1 MELSKSEH
9 LKLLR
14 GQYRIKLIFIVP
26 LITAIFAW
34 IMGGYMGYQYMT
46 LYWWYAFLLP
56 GAIAI
61 LCSLSHRK
69 EENAGK
75 YYSVFSMPVNLS
87 RFEFAKGIILVEKLL
102 VSAIFLALLISISN
116 IIAPAT
122 AVYSLLHSI
131 TGSIGIILASVWQ
144 IPLCLYLARKTGMF
158 VPIVLNTILGIVLS
172 TATALGNTVAWWF
185 VPYCWAAKLA
195 EPLMGIEMNGTYAGN
210 CGFSIAIMISIS
222 LSILL
227 FLILSYAD
235 AKNFPKGGRQKWVLF
250 MCFVL
255 NRKNEAYIVLG
266 YSFLCTRYGGIVISC
281 LLFPVCQH
289 RRQ

>member
-1 MELSKSEH
+1 MDYLKSEH
-9 LKLLR
+9 LKISR
-14 GQYRIKLIFIVP
+14 RTISNKLIFIVP

-34 IMGGYMGYQYMT
+34 LMGGYIGYQYMT

-158 VPIVLNTILGIVLS
+158 VPIVLNTILGIV
-172 TATALGNTVAWWF
+172 
-185 VPYCWAAKLA
+185 Y
-195 EPLMGIEMNGTYAGN
+195 
-210 CGFSIAIMISIS
+210 
-222 LSILL
+222 LL
-227 FLILSYAD
+227 L
-235 AKNFPKGGRQKWVLF
+235 P
-250 MCFVL
+250 
-255 NRKNEAYIVLG
+255 
-266 YSFLCTRYGGIVISC
+266 
-281 LLFPVCQH
+281 H
-289 RRQ
+289 

>member
-1 MELSKSEH
+1 MDYLKSEH
-9 LKLLR
+9 LKFKR
-14 GQYRIKLIFIVP
+14 TISNKLIFIVP

-122 AVYSLLHSI
+122 AVYSLLLQHYRKYRNYPCVC
-131 TGSIGIILASVWQ
+131 LAN
-144 IPLCLYLARKTGMF
+144 PF
-158 VPIVLNTILGIVLS
+158 VSVLS
-172 TATALGNTVAWWF
+172 TQNGNVCADCVKYNTWDCPIYCYRIRKYSSMVVCTVLLGSKTGRATYGN
-185 VPYCWAAKLA
+185 
-195 EPLMGIEMNGTYAGN
+195 
-210 CGFSIAIMISIS
+210 
-222 LSILL
+222 
-227 FLILSYAD
+227 
-235 AKNFPKGGRQKWVLF
+235 
-250 MCFVL
+250 
-255 NRKNEAYIVLG
+255 
-266 YSFLCTRYGGIVISC
+266 
-281 LLFPVCQH
+281 
-289 RRQ
+289 

>member
-1 MELSKSEH
+1 MDYLKSEH
-9 LKLLR
+9 LKFKR
-14 GQYRIKLIFIVP
+14 TISNKLIFIVP

-34 IMGGYMGYQYMT
+34 LMGGYMGYQYMT

-87 RFEFAKGIILVEKLL
+87 RFEFAKDIILVEKLL

-172 TATALGNTVAWWF
+172 TATVLGNTIAWWF

-235 AKNFPKGGRQKWVLF
+235 AKDFSKGR
-250 MCFVL
+250 
-255 NRKNEAYIVLG
+255 
-266 YSFLCTRYGGIVISC
+266 
-281 LLFPVCQH
+281 
-289 RRQ
+289 

>member
-1 MELSKSEH
+1 MDYLKSEH
-9 LKLLR
+9 LKFKR
-14 GQYRIKLIFIVP
+14 TISNKLIFIVP

-34 IMGGYMGYQYMT
+34 IMGGYIGYQYMT

-87 RFEFAKGIILVEKLL
+87 RFEFAKGIILVEKLF

-131 TGSIGIILASVWQ
+131 KQEVSELSLRLSGKS
-144 IPLCLYLARKTGMF
+144 LC
-158 VPIVLNTILGIVLS
+158 V
-172 TATALGNTVAWWF
+172 
-185 VPYCWAAKLA
+185 
-195 EPLMGIEMNGTYAGN
+195 
-210 CGFSIAIMISIS
+210 
-222 LSILL
+222 
-227 FLILSYAD
+227 
-235 AKNFPKGGRQKWVLF
+235 
-250 MCFVL
+250 
-255 NRKNEAYIVLG
+255 
-266 YSFLCTRYGGIVISC
+266 CT
-281 LLFPVCQH
+281 
-289 RRQ
+289 